1 METNVSKTDAAVR
14 WIIAIVL
21 FSIAFVFNAHGVWSF
36 LAVVGGLLMAGTALT
51 RRCMFYSL
59 IEMAMRRRRPVP
71 H

>member
-21 FSIAFVFNAHGVWSF
+21 FSIAFVFNAYGVWSF
-36 LAVVGGLLMAGTALT
+36 LAVVGALLMAGTALT

-59 IEMAMRRRRPVP
+59 IAFAMRRRRPVT